1 MIKGIDLRMLRNAEF
16 IQFSKAV
23 LNIIAANDPSGMQV
37 IAQHQAFEKVIS
49 AISDLFVTAQGSAI
63 TAAVEAAD
71 KRRDTAISGI
81 SLLVNAMMYH
91 YDHNMSWSAEM
102 LNENLALY
110 GAGIAR
116 QNYMA
121 ETASI
126 SNLIDD
132 WTQKPQL
139 NAAVNQL
146 SLGGWLAELK
156 TANTEFDNLYMNRTR
171 ELAVANPDT
180 IREKRIE
187 AMTAYYVLR
196 DRLDAYHTISSGAG
210 LWGKTHNEINALIDQ
225 YNVLLL
231 GRTSSTDEAASPEP
245 APQQ

>member
-23 LNIIAANDPSGMQV
+23 LNIVAANDPSNMQV

-71 KRRDTAISGI
+71 KRRDIAVSGI
-81 SLLVNAMMYH
+81 SLLVNALTYH
-91 YDHNMSWSAEM
+91 YDHNMSWAAEL

-121 ETASI
+121 ETASVT
-126 SNLIDD
+126 NLTDD

-139 NAAVNQL
+139 NAAVNLL

-156 TANTEFDNLYMNRTR
+156 TANTEFDRLYMNRNR
-171 ELAVANPDT
+171 ELAVANPES
-180 IREKRIE
+180 IRGKRIE

-196 DRLDAYHTISSGAG
+196 DRLDAYHTISNGAG
-210 LWGKTHNEINALIDQ
+210 QWGKAHNEINALIDQ

-231 GRTSSTDEAASPEP
+231 GRTGVTDEATSPEP
-245 APQQ
+245 APQE